1 MSINAVCHEGLEAL
15 APTHK
20 AVFDRTERISYD
32 LSYPWFANL
41 LATTLGP
48 HEKLKIC
55 LAEDEAGDIAILP
68 MCYDATAQKPRKLR
82 ALSNFY
88 TSLYAPISSG
98 VATAE
103 LLSLAL
109 SPLRNEARPWDEID
123 FSPLSIEDGSFDALF
138 KALRTLGMLPF
149 KYYCFGNWYLP
160 VGGRSYEEYHQT
172 LPSYLKNTLKRKGKH
187 FFADGLAR
195 LEIVVGGERLESAIA
210 CFTKVYS
217 TSWKNEE
224 PFPGFIPGLI
234 RASAERGW
242 LRLGIA
248 YLKDEPVAAQIW
260 IVAHGRAAIYK
271 LAYDEKYASYSA
283 GSILSSHMMQYVMD
297 VDKVYEVDYLI
308 GDDPYKKDWMSH
320 RRERW
325 GIIAYNSHTLPGL
338 IGACK
343 QSLGE
348 VRRVC
353 MGTWSKQ
360 CQGRT

>member
-1 MSINAVCHEGLEAL
+1 MSINVVCHEDLEAL
-15 APTHK
+15 DPLHK
-20 AVFDRTERISYD
+20 AVFDQAENISYD
-32 LSYPWFANL
+32 LSYLWFANL
-41 LATTLGP
+41 LATTLKP
-48 HEKLKIC
+48 QEKLKIC
-55 LAEDEAGDIAILP
+55 LAEDGNGQIAILP
-68 MCYDATAQKPRKLR
+68 MCYDETAHKPRKLR

-98 VATAE
+98 AVTAD

-109 SPLRNEARPWDEID
+109 SPLRQEVLQWDEID
-123 FSPLSIEDGSFDALF
+123 FSPLSVEDGSFDALF

-160 VGGRSYEEYHQT
+160 VGGRSYREYHQS
-172 LPSYLKNTLKRKGKH
+172 LPSYLKNTLKRKSKQ
-187 FFADGLAR
+187 FFATGMAR
-195 LEIVVGGERLESAIA
+195 LEIIADGTRLEPAIA

-217 TSWKNEE
+217 TSWKTKE
-224 PFPGFIPGLI
+224 PFPAFVPGLI

-283 GSILSSHMMQYVMD
+283 GSILSSHMMQHVLD

-325 GIIAYNSHTLPGL
+325 GIIAYNSHTLAGL
-338 IGACK
+338 MGAFK

-348 VRRVC
+348 ARRVC
-353 MGTWSKQ
+353 LTNWFKQ
-360 CQGRT
+360 GQARI